1 MINEKLSK
9 YEFFKSPKFP
19 LKTMALFNFFL
30 FSSHT
35 GEALCWGIELA
46 QLDAVQHPFCDED

>member
-1 MINEKLSK
+1 
-9 YEFFKSPKFP
+9 
-19 LKTMALFNFFL
+19 MALFNFFL

-46 QLDAVQHPFCDED
+46 QFDAVQHPFCDED